1 MQKIILI
8 AGPTGSGKSEIAL
21 RLAKKIN
28 GEIINADSMQVYKE
42 IKILSARPES
52 YSNVSHYLY
61 GNISVKKNFSAGE
74 LLKKVK
80 LNLNKIIKKKKQPI
94 FVGGTGLYFKLLT
107 EGISNIPKIPDSIR
121 IKARKLNAKLG
132 NDEFYDL
139 LIKLD
144 PLIQNKIKKNDTH
157 RLIRAYEVITF
168 TKKSL
173 IDWQKKN
180 KNYFSNYH
188 FIKIF
193 INAENSFLQKLLR
206 SRLKKM
212 FELGAVD
219 EVKKFLKLKIN
230 KSLPANK
237 ILGIEEIKKYLD
249 KKIPLE
255 QAFEETF
262 IRTRRYVKRQRT
274 WFRGHMKDWTSIFN
288 PNFDILTKKII
299 NLVTSSRPLN

>member
-42 IKILSARPES
+42 IQILSARPEN
-52 YSNVSHYLY
+52 YFNITHYLY
-61 GNISVKKNFSAGE
+61 GNISVKNNFSAGE
-74 LLKKVK
+74 WLKKVK
-80 LNLNKIIKKKKQPI
+80 LNLKKIIKKKKQPI
-94 FVGGTGLYFKLLT
+94 IVGGTGLYFKLLT

-121 IKARKLNAKLG
+121 TKARKLNAKLG
-132 NDEFYDL
+132 NDKFYSL

-144 PLIQNKIKKNDTH
+144 PLVQNKIKKNDRH
-157 RLIRAYEVITF
+157 RLIRAYEVAAF

-173 IDWQKKN
+173 IDWQKNN
-180 KNYFSNYH
+180 KNYFSNYQ
-188 FIKIF
+188 FVKIF
-193 INAENSFLQKLLR
+193 INRENNSLQKLLR
-206 SRLKKM
+206 LRLKKM
-212 FELGAVD
+212 FEIGAIE
-219 EVKKFLKLKIN
+219 EVKKFSKLKIN
-230 KSLPANK
+230 PSLPANK

-249 KKIPLE
+249 KKISLE

-262 IRTRRYVKRQRT
+262 VRTRRYVKRQRT

-288 PNFDILTKKII
+288 PNFDILTKKIL
-299 NLVTSSRPLN
+299 NLVTSS

>member
-52 YSNVSHYLY
+52 YFNISHYLY
-61 GNISVKKNFSAGE
+61 GNISVKNNFSAGE
-74 LLKKVK
+74 WLKKVK

-94 FVGGTGLYFKLLT
+94 LVGGTGLYFKLLT

-121 IKARKLNAKLG
+121 IKARKLNANLG
-132 NDEFYDL
+132 NDKFYSL

-144 PLIQNKIKKNDTH
+144 PLVQNKIKKNDTH
-157 RLIRAYEVITF
+157 RLIRAYEVVNF

-180 KNYFSNYH
+180 KNYFSNYQ
-188 FIKIF
+188 FVKIF
-193 INAENSFLQKLLR
+193 INPENNSLQKLLR
-206 SRLKKM
+206 LRLKKM

-219 EVKKFLKLKIN
+219 EAKKFLKLKIN
-230 KSLPANK
+230 PSLPANK
-237 ILGIEEIKKYLD
+237 ILGIEEIKKYLN
-249 KKIPLE
+249 KKISLE

-262 IRTRRYVKRQRT
+262 VRTRRYVKRQRT
-274 WFRGHMKDWTSIFN
+274 WFRGHMKEWTSIFN

-299 NLVTSSRPLN
+299 NLATSS

>member
-42 IKILSARPES
+42 IKILSARPEN
-52 YSNVSHYLY
+52 YFNIAHYLY
-61 GNISVKKNFSAGE
+61 GNISVKNNFSAGE
-74 LLKKVK
+74 WLKKVK

-121 IKARKLNAKLG
+121 TKARKLNAKLG
-132 NDEFYDL
+132 NDKFYNL

-144 PLIQNKIKKNDTH
+144 PLIHNRIKKNDTH
-157 RLIRAYEVITF
+157 RLIRAYEVVTF

-188 FIKIF
+188 FVKIF
-193 INAENSFLQKLLR
+193 INPENIFLQKLLR
-206 SRLKKM
+206 LRLKKM
-212 FELGAVD
+212 FELGAVN

-230 KSLPANK
+230 KTLPANK

-262 IRTRRYVKRQRT
+262 IRTRRYAKRQRT

-299 NLVTSSRPLN
+299 NLVTSS

>member
-28 GEIINADSMQVYKE
+28 GEIINTDSMQVYKE

-52 YSNVSHYLY
+52 YFNILHYLY
-61 GNISVKKNFSAGE
+61 GNISVKSNFSAGE
-74 LLKKVK
+74 WLKKVK
-80 LNLNKIIKKKKQPI
+80 LNLKKILNKKKQPI

-121 IKARKLNAKLG
+121 TKARNLNAKLG
-132 NDEFYDL
+132 NDKFYSL

-144 PLIQNKIKKNDTH
+144 PLVQNKIKENDTH
-157 RLIRAYEVITF
+157 RLIRAYEVIIF

-173 IDWQKKN
+173 FNWQKKN
-180 KNYFSNYH
+180 KNYFSNYQ
-188 FIKIF
+188 FVKIY
-193 INAENSFLQKLLR
+193 INPENNFLQRLLR
-206 SRLKKM
+206 LRLKKM
-212 FELGAVD
+212 FEIGAVD

-230 KSLPANK
+230 SSLPANK

-249 KKIPLE
+249 KKISLE

-274 WFRGHMKDWTSIFN
+274 WSRGHMKDWTSIFN
-288 PNFDILTKKII
+288 PNLDILTKKIL
-299 NLVTSSRPLN
+299 NLVTSS

>member
-61 GNISVKKNFSAGE
+61 GNISVKNNFSAGE
-74 LLKKVK
+74 WLKKVK
-80 LNLNKIIKKKKQPI
+80 VNLKKIIKKKKQPI

-107 EGISNIPKIPDSIR
+107 EGISNIPKIPDLIR
-121 IKARKLNAKLG
+121 TKARKLNAKLG

-144 PLIQNKIKKNDTH
+144 PLIHNRIKKNDTH
-157 RLIRAYEVITF
+157 RLIRAYEVVTF

-188 FIKIF
+188 FVKIF
-193 INAENSFLQKLLR
+193 INPENSFLQKLLR
-206 SRLKKM
+206 LRLKKM
-212 FELGAVD
+212 FELGAVN

-230 KSLPANK
+230 KSLPVNK

-299 NLVTSSRPLN
+299 NLVTSS

>member
-61 GNISVKKNFSAGE
+61 GNISVKNNFSAGE
-74 LLKKVK
+74 WLKKVK
-80 LNLNKIIKKKKQPI
+80 LNLNKIIKKKKKPI

-121 IKARKLNAKLG
+121 TKARKLNAKLG

-144 PLIQNKIKKNDTH
+144 PLIQNRIKKNDTH
-157 RLIRAYEVITF
+157 RLIRAYEVIIF

-173 IDWQKKN
+173 INWQKKN

-188 FIKIF
+188 FVKIF
-193 INAENSFLQKLLR
+193 INPENSFLQKLLR
-206 SRLKKM
+206 LRLKKM

-299 NLVTSSRPLN
+299 NLVTSS

>member
-61 GNISVKKNFSAGE
+61 GNISVKNYFSAGE
-74 LLKKVK
+74 WLKKVK

-121 IKARKLNAKLG
+121 TKARKLNAKLG

-144 PLIQNKIKKNDTH
+144 PLIHNRIKKNDTH
-157 RLIRAYEVITF
+157 RLIRAYEVVTF

-173 IDWQKKN
+173 INWQKKN

-188 FIKIF
+188 FVKIF
-193 INAENSFLQKLLR
+193 INPENIFLQKLLR
-206 SRLKKM
+206 LRLKKM
-212 FELGAVD
+212 FELGAVN

-230 KSLPANK
+230 KTLPANK

-262 IRTRRYVKRQRT
+262 IRTRRYAKRQRT

-299 NLVTSSRPLN
+299 NLVTSS

>member
-61 GNISVKKNFSAGE
+61 GNISVKNNFSAGE
-74 LLKKVK
+74 WLKKVK
-80 LNLNKIIKKKKQPI
+80 LNLKKIINKKKQPI

-121 IKARKLNAKLG
+121 TKARKLNEKLG
-132 NDEFYDL
+132 NDKFYNL

-144 PLIQNKIKKNDTH
+144 PLVQNKIKKNDTH
-157 RLIRAYEVITF
+157 RLIRAYEVMIF

-173 IDWQKKN
+173 IVWQKKN

-188 FIKIF
+188 FVKIY
-193 INAENSFLQKLLR
+193 INPENNFLQKLLR
-206 SRLKKM
+206 LRLKKM
-212 FELGAVD
+212 FELGALE

-230 KSLPANK
+230 SSLPANK
-237 ILGIEEIKKYLD
+237 ILGIEEIKKYLN
-249 KKIPLE
+249 KKISLE

-274 WFRGHMKDWTSIFN
+274 WFRGHMKDWISIFN
-288 PNFDILTKKII
+288 PNFDILTKKIE
-299 NLVTSSRPLN
+299 NLVTSS

>member
-52 YSNVSHYLY
+52 YSNISHYLY
-61 GNISVKKNFSAGE
+61 GNISVKNNFSAGE
-74 LLKKVK
+74 WLKKVK
-80 LNLNKIIKKKKQPI
+80 VNLKKIIKKKKQPI

-121 IKARKLNAKLG
+121 TKARKLNAKLG

-144 PLIQNKIKKNDTH
+144 PLIHNRIKKNDTH
-157 RLIRAYEVITF
+157 RLIRAYEVVTF

-173 IDWQKKN
+173 INWQKKN

-188 FIKIF
+188 FVKIF
-193 INAENSFLQKLLR
+193 INPENSFLQKLLR
-206 SRLKKM
+206 LRLKKM
-212 FELGAVD
+212 FELGAVN

-262 IRTRRYVKRQRT
+262 IRTRRYAKRQRT

-299 NLVTSSRPLN
+299 NLVTSS

>member
-21 RLAKKIN
+21 RLAKRIN

-61 GNISVKKNFSAGE
+61 GNISVKNNFSAGE
-74 LLKKVK
+74 WLKKVK
-80 LNLNKIIKKKKQPI
+80 LNLKKIIKKKKQPI
-94 FVGGTGLYFKLLT
+94 FVGGSGLYFKLLT

-121 IKARKLNAKLG
+121 TKARKLNAKLG

-193 INAENSFLQKLLR
+193 INPENSFLQKLLR
-206 SRLKKM
+206 LRLKKM

-299 NLVTSSRPLN
+299 NLVTSS

>member
-61 GNISVKKNFSAGE
+61 GNISVKNNFSAGE
-74 LLKKVK
+74 WLKKVK

-121 IKARKLNAKLG
+121 IKARKLNANLG
-132 NDEFYDL
+132 NDKFYSL

-144 PLIQNKIKKNDTH
+144 PLVQNKIKKNDTH
-157 RLIRAYEVITF
+157 RLIRAYEVVTF

-180 KNYFSNYH
+180 KNYFSNYQ
-188 FIKIF
+188 FVKIF
-193 INAENSFLQKLLR
+193 INPENNSLQKLLR
-206 SRLKKM
+206 LRLKKM
-212 FELGAVD
+212 FELGAVN
-219 EVKKFLKLKIN
+219 EVKKFLKFKIN

-237 ILGIEEIKKYLD
+237 ILGIEEIKKYLE

-299 NLVTSSRPLN
+299 NLVTSS

>member
-42 IKILSARPES
+42 IKILSARPEN
-52 YSNVSHYLY
+52 YFNIAHYLY
-61 GNISVKKNFSAGE
+61 GNISVKNNFSAGE
-74 LLKKVK
+74 WLKKVK

-121 IKARKLNAKLG
+121 TKARKLNANLG

-144 PLIQNKIKKNDTH
+144 PLIHNRIKKNDTH
-157 RLIRAYEVITF
+157 RLIRAYEVVTF

-188 FIKIF
+188 FVKIF
-193 INAENSFLQKLLR
+193 INPENSFLQKLLR
-206 SRLKKM
+206 LRLKKM

-299 NLVTSSRPLN
+299 NLVTSS

>member
-42 IKILSARPES
+42 IKILSARPKS

-61 GNISVKKNFSAGE
+61 GNISVKNNFSAGE
-74 LLKKVK
+74 WLKKVK

-121 IKARKLNAKLG
+121 TKARKLNAKLG
-132 NDEFYDL
+132 NDKFYNL

-144 PLIQNKIKKNDTH
+144 PLIHNRIKKNDTH
-157 RLIRAYEVITF
+157 RLIRAYEVVTF

-173 IDWQKKN
+173 INWQKKN

-188 FIKIF
+188 FVKIF
-193 INAENSFLQKLLR
+193 INPENIFLQKLLR
-206 SRLKKM
+206 LRLKKM
-212 FELGAVD
+212 FELGAVN

-230 KSLPANK
+230 KTLPANK

-262 IRTRRYVKRQRT
+262 IRTRRYAKRQRT

-299 NLVTSSRPLN
+299 NLVTSS

>member
-21 RLAKKIN
+21 RLGKKIN

-61 GNISVKKNFSAGE
+61 GNISVKNNFSAGE
-74 LLKKVK
+74 WLKKVK

-94 FVGGTGLYFKLLT
+94 FVGGTGLYFKLLI

-121 IKARKLNAKLG
+121 TKARKLNAKLG
-132 NDEFYDL
+132 NDKFYRL

-173 IDWQKKN
+173 IDWQKNN

-193 INAENSFLQKLLR
+193 INPENSFLQKLLR
-206 SRLKKM
+206 LRLKKM

-237 ILGIEEIKKYLD
+237 ILGINEIKKYLD

-299 NLVTSSRPLN
+299 NLVTSS

>member
-21 RLAKKIN
+21 SLAKKID

-52 YSNVSHYLY
+52 YSNIYHYLY
-61 GNISVKKNFSAGE
+61 GNISVKNNFSAGE
-74 LLKKVK
+74 WLKKVK

-121 IKARKLNAKLG
+121 TKARKLNAKLG
-132 NDEFYDL
+132 NDKFYSL
-139 LIKLD
+139 LVKLD
-144 PLIQNKIKKNDTH
+144 PLVQNKIKKNDTH
-157 RLIRAYEVITF
+157 RLIRAYEVVTF

-188 FIKIF
+188 FVKIF
-193 INAENSFLQKLLR
+193 INPENNFLQKLLR
-206 SRLKKM
+206 LRLKKM
-212 FELGAVD
+212 FEIGAID
-219 EVKKFLKLKIN
+219 EVKKFSKLKIN
-230 KSLPANK
+230 PSLPANK
-237 ILGIEEIKKYLD
+237 ILGIEEIKKYLN
-249 KKIPLE
+249 KKISIE

-262 IRTRRYVKRQRT
+262 VRTRRYVKRQRT
-274 WFRGHMKDWTSIFN
+274 WFRGHMKEWTSLFS
-288 PNFDILTKKII
+288 PNFDTLTKKII
-299 NLVTSSRPLN
+299 NLVTSS

>member
-52 YSNVSHYLY
+52 YSNISHYLY
-61 GNISVKKNFSAGE
+61 GNISVKNNFSAGE
-74 LLKKVK
+74 WLKKVK

-121 IKARKLNAKLG
+121 TKARKLNAKLG

-144 PLIQNKIKKNDTH
+144 PLIHNRIKKNDTH
-157 RLIRAYEVITF
+157 RLIRAYEVVTF

-188 FIKIF
+188 FVKIF
-193 INAENSFLQKLLR
+193 INPENSFLQKLLR
-206 SRLKKM
+206 LRLKKM
-212 FELGAVD
+212 FELGAVN

-299 NLVTSSRPLN
+299 NLVTSS

>member
-42 IKILSARPES
+42 IKILSSRPES
-52 YSNVSHYLY
+52 YSNISHYLY
-61 GNISVKKNFSAGE
+61 GNISVKNNFSAGE
-74 LLKKVK
+74 WLKKVK

-121 IKARKLNAKLG
+121 ISTRKLNANLG
-132 NDEFYDL
+132 NDKFYSL

-144 PLIQNKIKKNDTH
+144 PLVQNKIKKNDTH
-157 RLIRAYEVITF
+157 RLIRAYEVVIF

-173 IDWQKKN
+173 INWQKKN
-180 KNYFSNYH
+180 KNYFSNYQ
-188 FIKIF
+188 FVKIF
-193 INAENSFLQKLLR
+193 INPENNFLQKLLR
-206 SRLKKM
+206 LRLKKM
-212 FELGAVD
+212 FEIGAIN
-219 EVKKFLKLKIN
+219 EVKKFSKLKIN
-230 KSLPANK
+230 PSLPANK

-249 KKIPLE
+249 KKITLE

-262 IRTRRYVKRQRT
+262 VRTRRYVKRQRT
-274 WFRGHMKDWTSIFN
+274 WFRGHMKDWISIFN

-299 NLVTSSRPLN
+299 NLVTSS

>member
-21 RLAKKIN
+21 RLGKKIN

-61 GNISVKKNFSAGE
+61 GNISVKNNFSAGE
-74 LLKKVK
+74 WLKKVK

-121 IKARKLNAKLG
+121 TKARKLNAKLG
-132 NDEFYDL
+132 NDKFYNL

-144 PLIQNKIKKNDTH
+144 PLINNRIKKNDTH

-193 INAENSFLQKLLR
+193 INPENSFLQKLLR
-206 SRLKKM
+206 LRLKKM

-299 NLVTSSRPLN
+299 NLVTSS

>member
-28 GEIINADSMQVYKE
+28 GAIINTDSMQVYKE

-52 YSNVSHYLY
+52 YFNISHYLY
-61 GNISVKKNFSAGE
+61 GNISVKSNFSAGE
-74 LLKKVK
+74 WLKKVK
-80 LNLNKIIKKKKQPI
+80 LNLKKILNKKKQPI

-121 IKARKLNAKLG
+121 TKTRNLNAKLG
-132 NDEFYDL
+132 NDKFYSL

-144 PLIQNKIKKNDTH
+144 PLVQNKIKKNDTH
-157 RLIRAYEVITF
+157 RLIRAYEVIIF

-173 IDWQKKN
+173 FNWQKKK
-180 KNYFSNYH
+180 KNYFSNYK
-188 FIKIF
+188 FVKIY
-193 INAENSFLQKLLR
+193 INPENNFSQKLLR
-206 SRLKKM
+206 LRLKKM
-212 FELGAVD
+212 FELGAIH

-230 KSLPANK
+230 PSLPANK

-249 KKIPLE
+249 KKITLE

-274 WFRGHMKDWTSIFN
+274 WFRGHMKEWTSIFN
-288 PNFDILTKKII
+288 PNFDILTKKIL
-299 NLVTSSRPLN
+299 NLVTSS

>member
-52 YSNVSHYLY
+52 YSNISHYLY
-61 GNISVKKNFSAGE
+61 GNISVKNNFSAGE
-74 LLKKVK
+74 WLKKVK

-121 IKARKLNAKLG
+121 IKARKLNANLG
-132 NDEFYDL
+132 NDKFYSL

-144 PLIQNKIKKNDTH
+144 PLVQNKIKKNDTH
-157 RLIRAYEVITF
+157 RLIRAYEVVTF

-180 KNYFSNYH
+180 KNYFSNYQ
-188 FIKIF
+188 FVKIF
-193 INAENSFLQKLLR
+193 INPENNSLQKLLR
-206 SRLKKM
+206 LRLKKM

-219 EVKKFLKLKIN
+219 EAKKFLKLKIN
-230 KSLPANK
+230 PSLPANK
-237 ILGIEEIKKYLD
+237 ILGIEEIKKYLN
-249 KKIPLE
+249 KKVSLE

-262 IRTRRYVKRQRT
+262 VRTRRYVKRQRT
-274 WFRGHMKDWTSIFN
+274 WFRGHMKEWISIFN

-299 NLVTSSRPLN
+299 NLVTSS

>member
-21 RLAKKIN
+21 RLAKRIN

-61 GNISVKKNFSAGE
+61 GNISVKNNFSAGE
-74 LLKKVK
+74 WLKKVK
-80 LNLNKIIKKKKQPI
+80 LNLNKIVKKKKQPI

-107 EGISNIPKIPDSIR
+107 DGISNIPKIPDSIR
-121 IKARKLNAKLG
+121 TKARKLNAKLG
-132 NDEFYDL
+132 NEKFYRL

-193 INAENSFLQKLLR
+193 INPENSFLQKLLR
-206 SRLKKM
+206 LRLKKM

-299 NLVTSSRPLN
+299 NLVTSS

>member
-21 RLAKKIN
+21 RLAKKVD

-42 IKILSARPES
+42 IKTLSARPEKIL
-52 YSNVSHYLY
+52 NVTHHLY
-61 GNISVKKNFSAGE
+61 GNVSIKNNFSAGKW
-74 LLKKVK
+74 LKKVK
-80 LNLNKIIKKKKQPI
+80 LNLKKILNKKKTPI

-121 IKARKLNAKLG
+121 VKARRLNKKLG
-132 NDEFYDL
+132 NDKFYNL

-144 PLIQNKIKKNDTH
+144 PLVENRIKQNDTH
-157 RLIRAYEVITF
+157 RLIRAYEVIVF

-173 IDWQKKN
+173 IEWQKNN
-180 KNYFSNYH
+180 KNEFGNYR
-188 FIKIF
+188 FIKIY
-193 INAENSFLQKLLR
+193 INPENNYLHNLLR
-206 SRLKKM
+206 LRLKKM
-212 FELGAVD
+212 FEFNAID
-219 EVKKFLKLKIN
+219 EVKKFYKLKIN
-230 KSLPANK
+230 KTLPANK

-249 KKIPLE
+249 KKISIE

-274 WFRGHMKDWTSIFN
+274 WFRGHMKDWISIFH
-288 PNFDILTKKII
+288 PNFDILTKKIVK
-299 NLVTSSRPLN
+299 LVTSS

>member
-61 GNISVKKNFSAGE
+61 GNISVKNNFSAGE
-74 LLKKVK
+74 WLKKVK

-121 IKARKLNAKLG
+121 TKARKLNAKLG
-132 NDEFYDL
+132 NDKFYNL

-144 PLIQNKIKKNDTH
+144 PLINNRIKKNDTH

-193 INAENSFLQKLLR
+193 INPENSFLQKLLR
-206 SRLKKM
+206 LRLKKM

-299 NLVTSSRPLN
+299 NLVTSS